1 MALKVSGWSGK
12 FLEGLKSSWMVLKV
26 SRLILV
32 FQRQMGTLSRVSE
45 WPRKFPNGL
54 ESFPMVLEV
63 F

>member
-1 MALKVSGWSGK
+1 MVSKVSS
-12 FLEGLKSSWMVLKV
+12 LVLF
-26 SRLILV
+26 
-32 FQRQMGTLSRVSE
+32 FQSQMGTLSRVSE